1 MTTSRFDLQDL
12 KRRIFWRMGRVQVAT
27 LVLLGIIAF
36 VGTIAAAWFSG
47 EGTVS
52 GIFAEINTWQTN
64 PPVWLQVPAV
74 SKMYLLVPTV
84 ALVSIAFAAIKISP
98 TPQKWSRAVVVAIV
112 LALTI
117 RYVLWRSLATLNLS
131 DPLNGIFSLGLFFLE
146 MLMVFSSS
154 IQLYLMLRVKD
165 RRLEADRMAVA
176 VESGNFAPPVDILI
190 PTYNEPAFILRRTV
204 IGCQALEYINKKV
217 YLLDDTK
224 RPEIKLL
231 AKELGCEYLTRP
243 DNIHAKAGNI
253 NHATAQT
260 NGELIVVFDAD
271 FIPTTNFLTRTVGF
285 FQNPEIALVQTP
297 QSFYNHDPIAR
308 NLGLENILTSEE
320 EVFYRQI
327 ELIKDG
333 AESVICS
340 GTSFVVRRNALEKAG
355 GFVTNSLCED
365 YFTGI
370 RLSATGDRLV
380 YLDEKLSAGLAA
392 ENIEA
397 HLTQRLRW
405 ARGTLQAFFIDSNP
419 LTIPGLRLVQRL
431 SHLEGLLHWFTSL
444 TRVLF
449 LFMPLAYAF
458 LGVLPLRTNA
468 RELLYF
474 FLPYYLVQVTVFSW
488 LNRRSRS
495 ALLSDVYSFVQCIP
509 LAVTVVRAML
519 NPFGKGFKVTPK
531 GIASDRFSFNWN
543 LGWPL
548 ILLFV
553 ATAFS
558 LWPSF
563 NIHLAHYIG
572 SGQAILERNDRLKGM
587 SLGWIW
593 SAYNLLMLGIAL
605 LILVD
610 IPKPD
615 IYEWFNLQRVVKL
628 NIGGQS
634 FWGITTVISE
644 SGTEIALTQWPGFAI
659 TAKGRTNPVS
669 AEEIL
674 PKYALQTSLSKFRDL
689 KFSPKGGMFLGW
701 GVNAHHKNL
710 AVNCQLSTVNCLTA
724 AKIKAIDRSA
734 TFKARRLPVLPFL
747 ELGTDRSF
755 AQNLIDCDSASLE
768 IMEEGCLIPVAK
780 IELISDKSQLKSG
793 FQDELGRSF
802 AEFPTV
808 RIAFDRLSIS
818 QHRRLIEMLYCRPG
832 QWKGQETPGEWRSLW
847 LLLRIALKPRSIFER
862 NRQVRPIAVS
872 QL

>member
-1 MTTSRFDLQDL
+1 LQVRSGISHFMTTSRFDLQEL
-12 KRRIFWRMGRVQVAT
+12 KRRFLRISRVPAAT
-27 LVLLGIIAF
+27 LVVLGAVAFAGAIA
-36 VGTIAAAWFSG
+36 GAWFAG

-52 GIFAEINTWQTN
+52 GIFATINTWQQN
-64 PPVWLQVPAV
+64 PPVWLQVPAT

-84 ALVSIAFAAIKISP
+84 VLVSVALAAIKISP
-98 TPQKWSRAVVVAIV
+98 QPQKRSRAVVVAIV

-146 MLMVFSSS
+146 MLMVFTSS

-165 RRLEADRMAVA
+165 RRREADRMAVA
-176 VESGNFAPPVDILI
+176 VESGNFAPPVDIFI

-204 IGCQALEYINKKV
+204 IGCQALDYANKKV

-231 AKELGCEYLTRP
+231 AKELGCEYITRP

-253 NHATAQT
+253 NHATALT

-271 FIPTTNFLTRTVGF
+271 FIPTKNFLTRTIGF

-308 NLGLENILTSEE
+308 NLGLENVLAPEE

-327 ELIKDG
+327 EIIKDS
-333 AESVICS
+333 ADSVICC
-340 GTSFVVRRNALEKAG
+340 GTSFVVRRSALETAG
-355 GFVTNSLCED
+355 GFVTDSICED

-370 RLSATGDRLV
+370 RLSATGYRLV

-419 LTIPGLRLVQRL
+419 LTIRGLRFVQRL

-449 LFMPLAYAF
+449 LLMPLAYSF
-458 LGVLPLRTNA
+458 LGILPLRASA

-509 LAVTVVRAML
+509 LAVTVVSAML
-519 NPFGKGFKVTPK
+519 KPFAKGFQVTPK
-531 GIASDRFSFNWN
+531 GIASDRFRFNWK

-548 ILLFV
+548 IVLFA

-558 LWPSF
+558 LWQNV
-563 NIHLAHYIG
+563 NIHLVKNVG
-572 SGQAILERNDRLKGM
+572 SLQVISESADLLKGI

-615 IYEWFNLQRVVKL
+615 IYEWFNLRRVVQL

-644 SGTEIALTQWPGFAI
+644 SGAEVALTQWPSFAVKNKGSKESF
-659 TAKGRTNPVS
+659 TA
-669 AEEIL
+669 AEIL
-674 PKYALQTSLSKFRDL
+674 PKYAVQTSLSQ
-689 KFSPKGGMFLGW
+689 G
-701 GVNAHHKNL
+701 
-710 AVNCQLSTVNCLTA
+710 
-724 AKIKAIDRSA
+724 KIKAIPPKA
-734 TFKARRLPVLPFL
+734 AVKARISLAPSVL
-747 ELGTDRSF
+747 ELGTEGRL
-755 AQNLIDCDSASLE
+755 AKGLIDCDSATLE
-768 IMEEGCLIPVAK
+768 IMEEKCFIPVAK
-780 IELISDKSQLKSG
+780 IKLVSDKSQLES
-793 FQDELGRSF
+793 SF
-802 AEFPTV
+802 RDAAGCSLAEFPTV
-808 RIAFDRLSIS
+808 RIAFDRLNIS
-818 QHRRLIEMLYCRPG
+818 QHRCLIEMLYCRPG
-832 QWKGQETPGEWRSLW
+832 QWKRQETPGEWRSLW
-847 LLLRIALKPRSIFER
+847 LLLRIALKPRAVFER
-862 NRQVRPIAVS
+862 NRSVRPIGVS

>member
-1 MTTSRFDLQDL
+1 MTTSRFNLQDL
-12 KRRIFWRMGRVQVAT
+12 KRRFFWRISRVPTAT
-27 LVLLGIIAF
+27 LVVLGAVAF
-36 VGTIAAAWFSG
+36 VSAIAAAWFAR

-52 GIFAEINTWQTN
+52 GIFATIDIRQQN
-64 PPVWLQVPAV
+64 PPVWLQVPAA
-74 SKMYLLVPTV
+74 SKMYLLVPTFV
-84 ALVSIAFAAIKISP
+84 LVSAALAAIKISP
-98 TPQKWSRAVVVAIV
+98 QPQKWSRAVVVAIV

-146 MLMVFSSS
+146 MLMVLTTS

-165 RRLEADRMAVA
+165 RRQEADRMAVA
-176 VESGNFAPPVDILI
+176 VAEGNFAPSVDIFI

-204 IGCQALEYINKKV
+204 IGCQALDYANKKV

-231 AKELGCEYLTRP
+231 AKELGCHYITRP

-253 NHATAQT
+253 NHATGLTQ
-260 NGELIVVFDAD
+260 GELIVVFDAD

-308 NLGLENILTSEE
+308 NLGLENVLAPEE

-327 ELIKDG
+327 EIIKDS
-333 AESVICS
+333 ADSVICS
-340 GTSFVVRRNALEKAG
+340 GTSFVVRRSALQTAG
-355 GFVTNSLCED
+355 GFVTDSVCED

-370 RLSATGDRLV
+370 RLSATGYRLV

-419 LTIPGLRLVQRL
+419 LTIRGLRFVQRL

-449 LFMPLAYAF
+449 LLMPLAYSF
-458 LGVLPLRTNA
+458 LGILPLRANA

-509 LAVTVVRAML
+509 LAVTVVSAML
-519 NPFGKGFKVTPK
+519 NPFEKGFKVTPK

-548 ILLFV
+548 IVLFA

-558 LWPSF
+558 LYQ
-563 NIHLAHYIG
+563 NLNLHLLKNVG
-572 SGQAILERNDRLKGM
+572 SLQSISESADLFKGV

-615 IYEWFNLQRVVKL
+615 IYEWFNLRRVVQL
-628 NIGGQS
+628 NVGGQS

-644 SGTEIALTQWPGFAI
+644 SGAEVALTERPSFVV
-659 TAKGRTNPVS
+659 KDRGRQDAFVIGETLS
-669 AEEIL
+669 
-674 PKYALQTSLSKFRDL
+674 KYAVKGSFSQGTTVKSSRSLVQS
-689 KFSPKGGMFLGW
+689 
-701 GVNAHHKNL
+701 V
-710 AVNCQLSTVNCLTA
+710 V
-724 AKIKAIDRSA
+724 
-734 TFKARRLPVLPFL
+734 
-747 ELGTDRSF
+747 ELGTEPSF
-755 AQNLIDCDSASLE
+755 ARDLIDCDSAILK
-768 IMEEGCLIPVAK
+768 IMEEKCLIPVAK
-780 IELISDKSQLKSG
+780 IELVSDKSQLESG
-793 FQDELGRSF
+793 FRDIAGCSF

-808 RIAFDRLSIS
+808 RIVFDRLSIS
-818 QHRRLIEMLYCRPG
+818 QHRCLIEMLYCRPG
-832 QWKGQETPGEWRSLW
+832 QWKRQETPGEWRSLW
-847 LLLRIALKPRSIFER
+847 LLLRIAFKPRAVFER
-862 NRQVRPIAVS
+862 NRRVRAIGVS
-872 QL
+872 QV

>member
-1 MTTSRFDLQDL
+1 MTTSRFDFQDL
-12 KRRIFWRMGRVQVAT
+12 KRRFFGLISRVPAAT
-27 LVLLGIIAF
+27 LVVLGAVALAGAIA
-36 VGTIAAAWFSG
+36 GAWFARQ
-47 EGTVS
+47 GTVS
-52 GIFAEINTWQTN
+52 EIFATIDTWQQH
-64 PPVWLQVPAV
+64 PPVWLQVPAA

-84 ALVSIAFAAIKISP
+84 VLVSAALAAIKISP
-98 TPQKWSRAVVVAIV
+98 QPQKWSRAVVVAIV

-117 RYVLWRSLATLNLS
+117 RYVLWRSLVTLNLS
-131 DPLNGIFSLGLFFLE
+131 DPVNGIFSLGLFFLE
-146 MLMVFSSS
+146 MLMVFTTS

-165 RRLEADRMAVA
+165 RRREADRMAVA
-176 VESGNFAPPVDILI
+176 VAAGNFVPTVDILI
-190 PTYNEPAFILRRTV
+190 PTYNEPIFILRRTV
-204 IGCQALEYINKKV
+204 IGCQALDYPHKKV

-231 AKELGCEYLTRP
+231 AKELGCEYITRP

-253 NHATAQT
+253 NHATNLT

-271 FIPTTNFLTRTVGF
+271 FIPTKNFLTRTVGF

-308 NLGLENILTSEE
+308 NLGLENVLAPEE

-327 ELIKDG
+327 EIIKDS
-333 AESVICS
+333 ADSVICC
-340 GTSFVVRRNALEKAG
+340 GTSFVVRRSALQTVG
-355 GFVTNSLCED
+355 GFVTDSVCED

-370 RLSATGDRLV
+370 RLSATGYRLV

-405 ARGTLQAFFIDSNP
+405 AQGTLQAFFIKSNP
-419 LTIPGLRLVQRL
+419 LTIRGLRFVQRL
-431 SHLEGLLHWFTSL
+431 CHLEGLLHWFTSL

-449 LFMPLAYAF
+449 LLMPLAYSF
-458 LGVLPLRTNA
+458 LGIIPLRTNA
-468 RELLYF
+468 RELVYF

-509 LAVTVVRAML
+509 LAVTVVSAML
-519 NPFGKGFKVTPK
+519 NPFKKGFQVTPK
-531 GIASDRFSFNWN
+531 GLASDRFSFNWN

-548 ILLFV
+548 IVLFS

-558 LWPSF
+558 LWHSL
-563 NIHLAHYIG
+563 NIHLVKNFG
-572 SGQAILERNDRLKGM
+572 SLQTISETADLLKGA

-615 IYEWFNLQRVVKL
+615 IYEWFNLRRIVQL
-628 NIGGQS
+628 NIGGES
-634 FWGITTVISE
+634 FWGVTTVISE
-644 SGTEIALTQWPGFAI
+644 SGAEVALTQRPSFAVKDRSSNQ
-659 TAKGRTNPVS
+659 TFTV
-669 AEEIL
+669 AENSS
-674 PKYALQTSLSKFRDL
+674 KYAVKTSLSQ
-689 KFSPKGGMFLGW
+689 G
-701 GVNAHHKNL
+701 
-710 AVNCQLSTVNCLTA
+710 
-724 AKIKAIDRSA
+724 KIKDTARTA
-734 TFKARRLPVLPFL
+734 TVKARFSQPSAI
-747 ELGTDRSF
+747 ELGAERSF
-755 AQNLIDCDSASLE
+755 AGLLIDCESATLE
-768 IMEEGCLIPVAK
+768 IMEEKCFIPVAK
-780 IELISDKSQLKSG
+780 MELVGDKSQLESSFRDAAG
-793 FQDELGRSF
+793 CSF

-808 RIAFDRLSIS
+808 RIAFDRLNMS
-818 QHRRLIEMLYCRPG
+818 QQRCLIEMLYCRPG
-832 QWKGQETPGEWRSLW
+832 QWKRQETPGEWRSLW
-847 LLLRIALKPRSIFER
+847 LLLRIALKPRAVFER
-862 NRQVRPIAVS
+862 KRPVRAIAVS

>member
-1 MTTSRFDLQDL
+1 MTTSRFNLQDL
-12 KRRIFWRMGRVQVAT
+12 KRRFFWRISRVPAAT
-27 LVLLGIIAF
+27 LVVLGAVAF
-36 VGTIAAAWFSG
+36 VSAIAAAWFSG

-52 GIFAEINTWQTN
+52 GIFAAIDIRQQN
-64 PPVWLQVPAV
+64 PPVWLQVPTA
-74 SKMYLLVPTV
+74 SKIYLLVPTFV
-84 ALVSIAFAAIKISP
+84 LVSAALAAIKISP
-98 TPQKWSRAVVVAIV
+98 QPQKWSRAVVVAIV

-146 MLMVFSSS
+146 MLMVLTTS

-165 RRLEADRMAVA
+165 RRQEADRMAVA
-176 VESGNFAPPVDILI
+176 VAEGNFAPSVDIFI

-204 IGCQALEYINKKV
+204 IGCQALDYANKKV

-231 AKELGCEYLTRP
+231 AKELGCHYITRP

-253 NHATAQT
+253 NHATALTQ
-260 NGELIVVFDAD
+260 GELIVVFDAD

-308 NLGLENILTSEE
+308 NLGLENVLAPEE

-327 ELIKDG
+327 EIIKDS
-333 AESVICS
+333 ADSVICS
-340 GTSFVVRRNALEKAG
+340 GTSFVVRRSALQTAG
-355 GFVTNSLCED
+355 GFVTDSVCED

-370 RLSATGDRLV
+370 RLSATGYRLV

-419 LTIPGLRLVQRL
+419 LTIRGLRFVQRL

-449 LFMPLAYAF
+449 LLMPLAYSF
-458 LGVLPLRTNA
+458 LGIIPLRTNV

-509 LAVTVVRAML
+509 LAVTVVSAML
-519 NPFGKGFKVTPK
+519 NPFEKGFKVTPK

-548 ILLFV
+548 IVLFA

-558 LWPSF
+558 LYQ
-563 NIHLAHYIG
+563 NLNLHLLKNVG
-572 SGQAILERNDRLKGM
+572 SLQSISESADLFKGV

-615 IYEWFNLQRVVKL
+615 IYEWFNLRRVVQL
-628 NIGGQS
+628 NVGGQS

-644 SGTEIALTQWPGFAI
+644 SGAEVALTERPSFVV
-659 TAKGRTNPVS
+659 KDRGRQDAFVIGETLS
-669 AEEIL
+669 
-674 PKYALQTSLSKFRDL
+674 KYAVKGSFSQGTIVKSSRSLVQS
-689 KFSPKGGMFLGW
+689 
-701 GVNAHHKNL
+701 V
-710 AVNCQLSTVNCLTA
+710 V
-724 AKIKAIDRSA
+724 
-734 TFKARRLPVLPFL
+734 
-747 ELGTDRSF
+747 ELGTEPSF
-755 AQNLIDCDSASLE
+755 ARGLIDCDSAILK
-768 IMEEGCLIPVAK
+768 IMEEKCLIPVAK
-780 IELISDKSQLKSG
+780 IELVSDKSQLESG
-793 FQDELGRSF
+793 FRDVAGCSF

-808 RIAFDRLSIS
+808 RIVFDRLSIS
-818 QHRRLIEMLYCRPG
+818 QHRCLIEMLYCRPG
-832 QWKGQETPGEWRSLW
+832 QWKRQETPGEWRSLW
-847 LLLRIALKPRSIFER
+847 LLLRIAFKPRAVFER
-862 NRQVRPIAVS
+862 NRRVRAIGVS
-872 QL
+872 QV

>member
-1 MTTSRFDLQDL
+1 MQVRSGISHFMTTSRFDLQEL
-12 KRRIFWRMGRVQVAT
+12 KRRFLRISRVPAAT
-27 LVLLGIIAF
+27 LVVLGAVAFAGAIA
-36 VGTIAAAWFSG
+36 GAWFAG

-52 GIFAEINTWQTN
+52 GIFATINSWQQN
-64 PPVWLQVPAV
+64 PPVWLQVPAT

-84 ALVSIAFAAIKISP
+84 VLVSVALAAIKISP
-98 TPQKWSRAVVVAIV
+98 QPQKRSRAVVVAIV

-146 MLMVFSSS
+146 MLMVFTSS

-165 RRLEADRMAVA
+165 RRREADRMAVA
-176 VESGNFAPPVDILI
+176 VESGNFAPPVDIFI

-204 IGCQALEYINKKV
+204 IGCQALDYANKKV
-217 YLLDDTK
+217 HLLDDTK

-231 AKELGCEYLTRP
+231 AKKLGCEYITRP

-253 NHATAQT
+253 NHATALT

-271 FIPTTNFLTRTVGF
+271 FIPTKNFLTRTVGF
-285 FQNPEIALVQTP
+285 FQNLEIALVQTP

-308 NLGLENILTSEE
+308 NLGLENVLAPEE

-327 ELIKDG
+327 EMIKDS
-333 AESVICS
+333 ADSVICC
-340 GTSFVVRRNALEKAG
+340 GTSFVVRRSALETAG
-355 GFVTNSLCED
+355 GFVTDSICED

-370 RLSATGDRLV
+370 RLSATGYRLV

-419 LTIPGLRLVQRL
+419 LTIRGLRFVQRL
-431 SHLEGLLHWFTSL
+431 CHLEGLLHWFTSL
-444 TRVLF
+444 SRVLF
-449 LFMPLAYAF
+449 LLMPLAYSF
-458 LGVLPLRTNA
+458 LGILPLRA
-468 RELLYF
+468 SPRELLYF

-509 LAVTVVRAML
+509 LAVTVVSAML
-519 NPFGKGFKVTPK
+519 NPFEKGFQVTPK
-531 GIASDRFSFNWN
+531 GIASDRFRFNWK

-548 ILLFV
+548 IVLFA

-558 LWPSF
+558 LWQNV
-563 NIHLAHYIG
+563 NIHLIKNVG
-572 SGQAILERNDRLKGM
+572 SLHVISERADLLKGI

-615 IYEWFNLQRVVKL
+615 IYEWFNLRRVVQL

-644 SGTEIALTQWPGFAI
+644 SGAEVALTQWPSFAVKNKGSKESL
-659 TAKGRTNPVS
+659 TA
-669 AEEIL
+669 AEIL
-674 PKYALQTSLSKFRDL
+674 PKYAVPTSLSQ
-689 KFSPKGGMFLGW
+689 G
-701 GVNAHHKNL
+701 
-710 AVNCQLSTVNCLTA
+710 
-724 AKIKAIDRSA
+724 KIKAIPPRA
-734 TFKARRLPVLPFL
+734 AVKARISLAPPVL
-747 ELGTDRSF
+747 ELGTEGSL
-755 AQNLIDCDSASLE
+755 AKGLIDCDSATLE
-768 IMEEGCLIPVAK
+768 IMEEKCFIPVAK
-780 IELISDKSQLKSG
+780 IKLVSDKSQLES
-793 FQDELGRSF
+793 SF
-802 AEFPTV
+802 RDAAGCSLAEFPTV
-808 RIAFDRLSIS
+808 RIAFDRLNIS
-818 QHRRLIEMLYCRPG
+818 QHRCLIEMLYCRPG
-832 QWKGQETPGEWRSLW
+832 QWKWQQTPGEWRSLW
-847 LLLRIALKPRSIFER
+847 LLLRIALKPRAVFER
-862 NRQVRPIAVS
+862 HRQVRPIGVS

>member
-1 MTTSRFDLQDL
+1 MQVRSGISHFMTTSRFDLQEL
-12 KRRIFWRMGRVQVAT
+12 KRRFWRISRVPAAT
-27 LVLLGIIAF
+27 LVVLGAVAFAGAIA
-36 VGTIAAAWFSG
+36 GAWFAG

-52 GIFAEINTWQTN
+52 GIFATINSWQQN
-64 PPVWLQVPAV
+64 PPVWLQVPAT

-84 ALVSIAFAAIKISP
+84 LLVSVALAAIKISP
-98 TPQKWSRAVVVAIV
+98 QPQKRSRAVVVAIV

-146 MLMVFSSS
+146 MLMVFTSS

-165 RRLEADRMAVA
+165 RRREADRMAVA
-176 VESGNFAPPVDILI
+176 VESGNFGPPVDIFI

-204 IGCQALEYINKKV
+204 IGCQALDYANKKV

-224 RPEIKLL
+224 RPKIKLL
-231 AKELGCEYLTRP
+231 AKELGCEYITRP
-243 DNIHAKAGNI
+243 NNIHAKAGNI
-253 NHATAQT
+253 NHATALT

-271 FIPTTNFLTRTVGF
+271 FIPTKNFLTRTVGF
-285 FQNPEIALVQTP
+285 FQNLEIALVQTP

-308 NLGLENILTSEE
+308 NLGLENVLAPEE

-327 ELIKDG
+327 EIIKDS
-333 AESVICS
+333 ADSVICC
-340 GTSFVVRRNALEKAG
+340 GTSFVVRRSALETAG
-355 GFVTNSLCED
+355 GFVTDSICED

-370 RLSATGDRLV
+370 RLSATGYRLV

-419 LTIPGLRLVQRL
+419 LTIRGLRFVQRL
-431 SHLEGLLHWFTSL
+431 CHLEGLLHWFTSL
-444 TRVLF
+444 SRVLF
-449 LFMPLAYAF
+449 LLMPLAYSF
-458 LGVLPLRTNA
+458 FGVLPLRASA

-509 LAVTVVRAML
+509 LAVTVVSAML
-519 NPFGKGFKVTPK
+519 NPFEKRFQVTPK
-531 GIASDRFSFNWN
+531 GIASDRFRFNWK

-548 ILLFV
+548 IVLFA

-558 LWPSF
+558 LWENV
-563 NIHLAHYIG
+563 NIHLVEKVG
-572 SGQAILERNDRLKGM
+572 SLQVISESADLLKGI

-615 IYEWFNLQRVVKL
+615 IYEWFNLRRVVQL

-634 FWGITTVISE
+634 FWGTTTVISE
-644 SGTEIALTQWPGFAI
+644 SGAEVALTQWPRFAVKNKGSKESF
-659 TAKGRTNPVS
+659 TA
-669 AEEIL
+669 AEIL
-674 PKYALQTSLSKFRDL
+674 PKYAVPISLSQ
-689 KFSPKGGMFLGW
+689 S
-701 GVNAHHKNL
+701 
-710 AVNCQLSTVNCLTA
+710 
-724 AKIKAIDRSA
+724 KINPS
-734 TFKARRLPVLPFL
+734 LP
-747 ELGTDRSF
+747 
-755 AQNLIDCDSASLE
+755 
-768 IMEEGCLIPVAK
+768 
-780 IELISDKSQLKSG
+780 
-793 FQDELGRSF
+793 GRQSK
-802 AEFPTV
+802 
-808 RIAFDRLSIS
+808 RGSR
-818 QHRRLIEMLYCRPG
+818 
-832 QWKGQETPGEWRSLW
+832 
-847 LLLRIALKPRSIFER
+847 
-862 NRQVRPIAVS
+862 
-872 QL
+872 